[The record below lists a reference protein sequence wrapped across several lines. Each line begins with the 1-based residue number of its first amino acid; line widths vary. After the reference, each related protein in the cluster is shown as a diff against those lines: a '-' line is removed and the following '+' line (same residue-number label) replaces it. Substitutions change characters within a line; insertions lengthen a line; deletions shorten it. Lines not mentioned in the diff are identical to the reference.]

1 MQVELQ
7 FRLQSEHP
15 LVSEVPL
22 QVVEHPDEH
31 AAVQSVH
38 SSLVQLVNIAGNAL
52 VMVSMPIIGNAFLAV
67 SLKNSLL
74 LCKSLFCI
82 FIVIVL

>member
-1 MQVELQ
+1 MEHPPLQVELQ
-7 FRLQSEHP
+7 PEHP

-38 SSLVQLVNIAGNAL
+38 SSLVQLVNIDGNAL
-52 VMVSMPIIGNAFLAV
+52 VMVSMPIIGNAFLAA

-74 LCKSLFCI
+74 FCKSFSLLYMI
-82 FIVIVL
+82 F